1 MSSPPPTTPSFSNTM
16 NMNGMSMNGP
26 SSNVPPALQPVAAQ
40 YTKWMRQ
47 YRHLLDMSAPH
58 VMHRWIGTS
67 VVASLFML
75 RIVLAQGV
83 STFFLLAP
91 VVALEDRILILLHL
105 RACLA
110 SPAVSAHLVVHRYVP
125 RLLQCQRL
133 MTANGTF
140 VYFPV
145 FEQCAVSPIILT
157 STMTFILISS
167 RFRRTWD
174 IPTQPPSRISPT

>member
-1 MSSPPPTTPSFSNTM
+1 
-16 NMNGMSMNGP
+16 
-26 SSNVPPALQPVAAQ
+26 
-40 YTKWMRQ
+40 
-47 YRHLLDMSAPH
+47 
-58 VMHRWIGTS
+58 MHRWIGTS

-167 RFRRTWD
+167 RFRRTW
-174 IPTQPPSRISPT
+174 IYLLNLLLAFLQPKFDPSLEEDLTADEIEEGGTSSESGFLPLKMMTSSGHSCADYRNGIFGTFN

>member
-105 RACLA
+105 R
-110 SPAVSAHLVVHRYVP
+110 V
-125 RLLQCQRL
+125 
-133 MTANGTF
+133 
-140 VYFPV
+140 
-145 FEQCAVSPIILT
+145 
-157 STMTFILISS
+157 
-167 RFRRTWD
+167 
-174 IPTQPPSRISPT
+174 SRISCGICTFSGTSVCFTLTAMATSDDG